1 MYSFGGEEVKRII
14 QALSLILGFIV
25 TPMSVAQTSTE
36 ARGQAQETQGRGYWI
51 DASTKLM
58 WAGKDN
64 GKDVNWHKAM
74 NYCRDLRLG
83 GYSDWRLATIEEL
96 QGIYDKNA
104 NAPGLA
110 GKHGEEP
117 FDFHVK
123 GNLFL
128 TGDPWSSS
136 RRIDNEGHPSPL
148 VWYFDFWNGYKG
160 SGDGSWSGRNEDYNR
175 RALCVR
181 RSGQ

>member
-1 MYSFGGEEVKRII
+1 MFSHQVLTRV
-14 QALSLILGFIV
+14 LILLYLF
-25 TPMSVAQTSTE
+25 TPIASAQISTE
-36 ARGQAQETQGRGYWI
+36 TRGQAQQTQGRGYWI
-51 DASTKLM
+51 DPATGLM

-74 NYCRDLRLG
+74 NYCLDLRLG

-104 NAPGLA
+104 NAPGLG
-110 GKHGEEP
+110 GKHNDEP

-128 TGDPWSSS
+128 TGRQWSSS
-136 RRIDNEGHPSPL
+136 QRLDDRGHPNEL
-148 VWYFDFWNGYKG
+148 VWFLDFTNGYKG

-181 RSGQ
+181 RSGE